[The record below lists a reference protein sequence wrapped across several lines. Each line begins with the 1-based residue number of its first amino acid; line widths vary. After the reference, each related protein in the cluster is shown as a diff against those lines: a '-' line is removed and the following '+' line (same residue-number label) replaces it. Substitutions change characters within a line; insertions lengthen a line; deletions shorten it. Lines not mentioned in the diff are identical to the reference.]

1 MKLDFDCIIIGSGI
15 AGMTAAIYLKR
26 ANVDVLIIDK
36 DAPGGQLNKITRID
50 NYPGFT
56 SITGPD
62 LASNVFNQIN
72 ELGVEYRYGMVTD
85 IEDKKDYKIVIT
97 EKEKIAAKAIII
109 ATGRQPKKLGVQKE
123 DELLSRGISYCALCD
138 ALFYKDKIVATV
150 GSGNGALTEAIYL
163 SDICKKVIMI
173 NKKDTFEGEEILI
186 NKIKNIKNIETKFNS
201 EITKFNT
208 DGDVLESIIINDKEE
223 IKVSG
228 VFIYTGLQPS
238 GDFLKNL
245 PINFDKQYI
254 VVDENMMTSVE
265 NVYASGD
272 VVKKSLYQLTTAVSD
287 ASIAAISVKKNLK

>member
-26 ANVDVLIIDK
+26 ANVNVLIIDK
-36 DAPGGQLNKITRID
+36 DAPGGQLNKVTQID
-50 NYPGFT
+50 NYPGYI

-62 LASNVFNQIN
+62 LASNVFNQISA
-72 ELGVEYRYGMVTD
+72 LGVEYRYGMVID
-85 IEDKKDYKIVIT
+85 IEDKKEYKTVIT
-97 EKEKIAAKAIII
+97 EKEKITAKAIII
-109 ATGRQPKKLGVQKE
+109 ATGRQPKKLGVKKE

-138 ALFYKDKIVATV
+138 ALFYKDKVVATV

-163 SDICKKVIMI
+163 SDICEKVIMI
-173 NKKDTFEGEEILI
+173 NKKDVFEGEEILI
-186 NKIKNIKNIETKFNS
+186 NRIKEIENIEIRFNS
-201 EITKFNT
+201 QITEFNSKE
-208 DGDVLESIIINDKEE
+208 DVLDSIVLNNNEE

-245 PINFDKQYI
+245 PINFEKQYI

-265 NVYASGD
+265 NVYACGD
-272 VVKKSLYQLTTAVSD
+272 IVKKSLYQLTTAVSD

>member
-26 ANVDVLIIDK
+26 ANVNVLIIDK
-36 DAPGGQLNKITRID
+36 DAPGGQLNKVTQID

-72 ELGVEYRYGMVTD
+72 ALGVEYRYGMVID
-85 IEDKKDYKIVIT
+85 IEDKKDYKVVIT
-97 EKEKIAAKAIII
+97 EKEKITASSIII

-138 ALFYKDKIVATV
+138 ALFYKDKVVATV

-163 SDICKKVIMI
+163 SDICQKVIMI
-173 NKKDTFEGEEILI
+173 NKKKVFDGEEILVKRVKEI
-186 NKIKNIKNIETKFNS
+186 ENIEIRFNS
-201 EITKFNT
+201 QITEFNT
-208 DGDVLESIIINDKEE
+208 KEDVLDSIILNNNEE
-223 IKVSG
+223 IKLSG

-245 PINFDKQYI
+245 PIEFEKQYI
-254 VVDENMMTSVE
+254 VVDKDMMTSVK
-265 NVYASGD
+265 NVYACGD
-272 VVKKSLYQLTTAVSD
+272 IVKKSLYQLTTAVSD